1 MSSTYPPLENNP
13 AIGLLQQ
20 FKQLSVPLWARS
32 LALCLG
38 VATFVAGLW
47 LLWMGSVNCGD
58 RGNCGNVLDTGV
70 RIVTT
75 SFVPVIVL
83 VYLVFAQT
91 GVSALTRKSRELLAT
106 TIPEALR
113 TKHQAG
119 DLSALTDEIAHSDV
133 ELTHH
138 RGAPTAHYRL
148 TLSRGV
154 GTGMATAHIRFL
166 VDFNVTKMNVVV
178 FIPCIDPPPAEP
190 GGSWLARHF
199 PVTCEGARH
208 EGYEV
213 DQSMSYVTTQ
223 AVPLL
228 KICLRHRLAND
239 FLWDPAAKLYFAQD
253 LRYFLFSLAEEGW
266 NRFSTTQA

>member
-1 MSSTYPPLENNP
+1 MPVPPPLENSQ

-38 VATFVAGLW
+38 VATFIAGLW
-47 LLWMGSVNCGD
+47 LLWMGSINCSD
-58 RGNCGNVLDTGV
+58 LDNCSNVLDTGV
-70 RIVTT
+70 RVVTT

-83 VYLVFAQT
+83 IYLVFAQT
-91 GVSALTRKSRELLAT
+91 GVSALTRKSLELLST
-106 TIPEALR
+106 TIPIALR
-113 TKHQAG
+113 TAQRAD
-119 DLSALTDEIAHSDV
+119 DLSALTDEIVHSEV

-138 RGAPTAHYRL
+138 RGTPTAHYRL
-148 TLSRGV
+148 TLNR
-154 GTGMATAHIRFL
+154 GTGASLATAQIRFQ
-166 VDFNVTKMNVVV
+166 VDFNVTKINVVV

-190 GGSWLARHF
+190 GGSWLSRHF

-223 AVPLL
+223 TVPLL
-228 KICLRHRLAND
+228 KICLRRRLSND

-266 NRFSTTQA
+266 NRFSNPTA